1 LRSVQSS
8 AFKGHEIMLSQPA
21 RTQVLEAI
29 SKCMEA
35 AQATAQATVI
45 VLELAIWALTVMC
58 SVKENAEMLA
68 QANGPQLV
76 ICLSCVLCTWHARG

>member
-1 LRSVQSS
+1 
-8 AFKGHEIMLSQPA
+8 MLSQPA

-29 SKCMEA
+29 SKYMEA
-35 AQATAQATVI
+35 AQATAQEAAI

-58 SVKENAEMLA
+58 GIIGNAEKLA

-76 ICLSCVLCTWHARG
+76 ICLSCVLCAWNARG